1 MQVGRDTNAFVTGAA
16 NGIGRGIAR
25 ALARAGARV
34 CLADIEAD
42 TLEEAR
48 REVDALRPG
57 AIGAVVDVTDPETVD
72 RAARTAEATFG
83 AIHVLVNNAGVSAGT
98 HTIAGLEAGQWDWL
112 FGVNVHGV
120 LNGVRAFLP
129 GMLSHG
135 QPGHVVNTA
144 SIGGLQVNPVL
155 RNGSYATTKYAVVAI
170 SEAMRLDLQHTSIG
184 VSVFCPALVHTTL
197 DQSGRRRPAR
207 FGGPREPKPISGAQ
221 TATSLMPAV
230 STDEAGDRV
239 VHGISENELFLF
251 THPEV
256 RAWLEQRHGRLMG
269 GFDSLARF
277 KDTRGGGP

>member
-16 NGIGRGIAR
+16 NGIGRGISR

-34 CLADIEAD
+34 VLADIEAD

-48 REVDALRPG
+48 REVDAIRPG
-57 AIGAVVDVTDPETVD
+57 ALAATVDVSDPESMA
-72 RAARTAEATFG
+72 RAARTAEEAFG
-83 AIHVLVNNAGVSAGT
+83 AVHVLVNNAGVSAGR
-98 HTIAGLEAGQWDWL
+98 HTVASLEPGQWDWL

-129 GMLSHG
+129 GMLAHG

-170 SEAMRLDLQHTSIG
+170 SEAMRLDLENTAVG

-197 DQSGRRRPAR
+197 DRSGSRRPAR
-207 FGGPREPKPISGAQ
+207 FGGPQGGMPVRAVQ
-221 TATSLMPAV
+221 DAVDMVPAV
-230 STDEAGDRV
+230 TPDEAGDRV
-239 VHGISENELFLF
+239 VHGIRENEMFLF
-251 THPEV
+251 THAEV
-256 RAWLEQRHGRLMG
+256 RPWLEARHGRLMS

-277 KDTRGGGP
+277 KEVRQGGS